1 MSKNTRTRELCDL
14 PRVGTTLHPEV
25 LDAFK
30 ADAKERGLS
39 TATVLREVLYEY
51 ARDYLCVEVE
61 APRPTTYART

>member
-30 ADAKERGLS
+30 EDAQNRGIS
-39 TATVLREVLYEY
+39 TATAIREVLYEY

-61 APRPTTYART
+61 APRPTKYARA

>member
-1 MSKNTRTRELCDL
+1 
-14 PRVGTTLHPEV
+14 

-30 ADAKERGLS
+30 ADARSRGLS